1 MSSQG
6 TKTIFSSNNVKDQLE
21 RLEEAIK
28 RTDGILKTGK
38 IAQLLKING
47 KA

>member
-1 MSSQG
+1 MSSQQ
-6 TKTIFSSNNVKDQLE
+6 TKTIFSSNGIKEQIE

-28 RTDGILKTGK
+28 KTDGVLKSGK